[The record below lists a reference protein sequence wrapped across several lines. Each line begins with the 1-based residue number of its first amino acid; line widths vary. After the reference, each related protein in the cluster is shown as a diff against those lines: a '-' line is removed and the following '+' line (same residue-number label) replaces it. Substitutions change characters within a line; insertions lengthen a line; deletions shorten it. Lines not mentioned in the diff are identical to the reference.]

1 MSTNKNYRI
10 STIIAGFT
18 LVCYLFFS
26 SCQQKPYG
34 QGENLYQAY
43 CATCHMNE
51 GQGLKSLIPPL
62 AQADYLKLNR
72 EKLACII
79 RYGIEDS
86 LIVNGKRYEQP
97 MAGIDKLNAVEITN
111 ILNFVG
117 SSWGNELEA
126 FSLKEIEAQLESCV
140 PK

>member
-1 MSTNKNYRI
+1 MNISKNYRI
-10 STIIAGFT
+10 NRIAVW
-18 LVCYLFFS
+18 LIL
-26 SCQQKPYG
+26 SCLLILYACEQKPYG
-34 QGENLYQAY
+34 QGEHLYQAY
-43 CATCHMNE
+43 CASCHMNE

-62 AQADYLKLNR
+62 AQADYLELNR

-79 RYGIEDS
+79 RYGIEDA

-97 MAGIDKLNAVEITN
+97 MAGINRLNAVEITN

-126 FSLKEIEAQLESCV
+126 FSLKEIEAQLERCA
-140 PK
+140 PE